1 MTLYLTDR
9 TPPDEIRRAREAGI
23 VALKLYP
30 AGATTNSD
38 AGVTDIRKTYAT
50 LEAMQREGLLLLV
63 HGEVTDADI
72 DLFDREAVFIDRVL
86 QPLRRDFPGLKV
98 VFEHITTREA
108 AQYVAAG
115 DDHLAATITAHH
127 LLFNRNAIFLG
138 GMRPHYYCL
147 PVLKREEHRLA
158 LVAAATS
165 GSPKFFLGTDSA
177 PHAAALKEHA
187 AACAGCY
194 TALSALELYA
204 AGLRRCRRAGQAGR
218 LCQLPRRRFLRPA
231 AQRRPHHAA
240 PPGLDAAREPA
251 LRRDAAQAAVWRR
264 NAELDTGDRG
274 MIEKQPR
281 IALLIDADNSPASK
295 IDVILAELAK
305 VGVTNIRR
313 AYGNWKKDG
322 LKGWEAV
329 LHEYA
334 IRPVQQFDYSKGKN
348 ATDMGMVIEAMDLLY
363 TDQPEAFG
371 IVSSDADFTP
381 LVMHLKAKG
390 AQVFG
395 FGAKK
400 TPLPFVNACSRFLYL
415 EHLGQPVAV
424 DEPRDAKASKTDKPR
439 PKAAAQGG
447 NGVGNGD
454 AAPTRLDSAA
464 LKQDARLV
472 SLLRNAVESAAGEDG
487 WSALG
492 SVGQQIGNQ
501 ASFDPRNYGY
511 RKLLDLI
518 EATQLFELDRR
529 GTQFVLRDK
538 KLAKA
543 G

>member
-1 MTLYLTDR
+1 
-9 TPPDEIRRAREAGI
+9 
-23 VALKLYP
+23 
-30 AGATTNSD
+30 
-38 AGVTDIRKTYAT
+38 
-50 LEAMQREGLLLLV
+50 
-63 HGEVTDADI
+63 
-72 DLFDREAVFIDRVL
+72 
-86 QPLRRDFPGLKV
+86 
-98 VFEHITTREA
+98 
-108 AQYVAAG
+108 
-115 DDHLAATITAHH
+115 
-127 LLFNRNAIFLG
+127 
-138 GMRPHYYCL
+138 
-147 PVLKREEHRLA
+147 
-158 LVAAATS
+158 
-165 GSPKFFLGTDSA
+165 
-177 PHAAALKEHA
+177 
-187 AACAGCY
+187 
-194 TALSALELYA
+194 
-204 AGLRRCRRAGQAGR
+204 
-218 LCQLPRRRFLRPA
+218 
-231 AQRRPHHAA
+231 
-240 PPGLDAAREPA
+240 
-251 LRRDAAQAAVWRR
+251 
-264 NAELDTGDRG
+264 

-305 VGVTNIRR
+305 VGVANIRR

-363 TDQPEAFG
+363 TDQPDAFG
-371 IVSSDADFTP
+371 IVSSDSDFTP

-390 AQVFG
+390 ALVYG

-400 TPLPFVNACSRFLYL
+400 TPMPFVNACSRFLYL
-415 EHLGQPVAV
+415 ENLGQAPVA
-424 DEPRDAKASKTDKPR
+424 DEPRTAKAAKQSKPQ
-439 PKAAAQGG
+439 AAAKN
-447 NGVGNGD
+447 NGGNGD
-454 AAPTRLDSAA
+454 APPTRMDTAA

-518 EATQLFELDRR
+518 EATQLFDLDRR

-538 KLAKA
+538 RTAKA
-543 G
+543 AGA